1 MYSTKRIINHHKKFL
16 NKHTTIIRSLVIP
29 IVNHKWIKF
38 LVSLRWCWIE
48 PIQILFQPSKQILF
62 KFNLEPFWLIYINF
76 FIYVTKDR
84 STLQIFVTTKPKIT
98 LIQDFFFF
106 FLCRWKDFFKI
117 NHSIIYTLYL
127 GHVLFGLKF
136 NPLILDCSL
145 ASRQFLQ
152 LIGVVLMQRFPFF

>member
-98 LIQDFFFF
+98 LIQDFSFLFFAGEKIS
-106 FLCRWKDFFKI
+106 LKSITVSYIPCTLAMSYLFKVQPTY
-117 NHSIIYTLYL
+117 SWLL
-127 GHVLFGLKF
+127 SCL
-136 NPLILDCSL
+136 
-145 ASRQFLQ
+145 
-152 LIGVVLMQRFPFF
+152 